1 MEHALPVANPRHSLA
16 MALAAALLG
25 AAVATTTYAL
35 IDSDKSSPPKVVVVE
50 PSGADSQPA
59 PTPWSG
65 PRP

>member
-1 MEHALPVANPRHSLA
+1 MEHALHLPNASRSLVI
-16 MALAAALLG
+16 ALVAALLG

-35 IDSDKSSPPKVVVVE
+35 IDSHKSSPPKVVVVG